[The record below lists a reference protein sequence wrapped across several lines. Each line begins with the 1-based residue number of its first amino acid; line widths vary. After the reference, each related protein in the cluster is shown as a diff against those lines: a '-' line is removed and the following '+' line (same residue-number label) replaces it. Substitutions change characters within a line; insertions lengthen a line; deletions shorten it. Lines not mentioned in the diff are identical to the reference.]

1 MFIAWCEIVFSFGHV
16 GGLLLLA
23 GPTYQCACNSQRI
36 QKRTH
41 NLRNY
46 RSRNDFVST
55 ALGMGRLWSQMIRM
69 LEGNSRDFSSIWGR
83 AGGPPLVLK
92 MPFLDISVSN
102 FNLVEILF
110 KELLRIFELS
120 VVGIHSDR
128 IWVCSLKSKIYP
140 QLHSCLNFFLL
151 RRIINPL
158 SRICLQEANRKHW
171 CLSREITA

>member
-23 GPTYQCACNSQRI
+23 GPTYQCACNSKRI

-46 RSRNDFVST
+46 RSRNGVVST

-69 LEGNSRDFSSIWGR
+69 LEGHSRDFSSIWGR

-110 KELLRIFELS
+110 EELLRIFELS
-120 VVGIHSDR
+120 VVGIQMTEFEF
-128 IWVCSLKSKIYP
+128 VVLKQILSTASFGFEIFSSEKD
-140 QLHSCLNFFLL
+140 
-151 RRIINPL
+151 NPL

-171 CLSREITA
+171 CLNREFTA